1 MPRSHEQQLIHD
13 RTMTTHLAVV
23 RASVRVVGIV
33 RGREINALAD
43 VSLDGDSIVLTWA
56 AATPWRLSVD
66 GLDGVAAGPTQ
77 LSLYL
82 ASGDVLELAGDDSL
96 RAVAVQVV
104 ERACT
109 MPELTRGLRA
119 LGSLR
124 GTPGAAHDA
133 WFAPLLAA
141 RRAVHGV
148 TDAKRQLALIDA
160 GELARAMERAMQELA
175 ALTAPGDAARQRAI
189 EAALEE
195 ESQGMFLAFARL
207 ALSADTLSGSASDTL
222 FVDWRRWVGA
232 LQDVFTAADE
242 AWGRCSSQ
250 L

>member
-1 MPRSHEQQLIHD
+1 
-13 RTMTTHLAVV
+13 MTTDIATV

-33 RGREINALAD
+33 RGREINALAEA
-43 VSLDGDSIVLTWA
+43 SLEGEAIVLTWTS
-56 AATPWRLSVD
+56 ATPWRLAFD
-66 GLDGVAAGPTQ
+66 GLDGVALGASRSASQ

-82 ASGDVLELAGDDSL
+82 ASGDVLELSGDESL
-96 RAVAVQVV
+96 RAVALQLV

-109 MPELTRGLRA
+109 MPELMRGLRS

-175 ALTAPGDAARQRAI
+175 ALTSPGDGARQRAI

-195 ESQGMFLAFARL
+195 ESEGMFLAFARL
-207 ALSADTLSGSASDTL
+207 ALAADTLSGSASDTL

-232 LQDVFTAADE
+232 LREVFTAADE

>member
-1 MPRSHEQQLIHD
+1 
-13 RTMTTHLAVV
+13 MTTDLVPA
-23 RASVRVVGIV
+23 RSPVRVVGIV

-43 VSLDGDSIVLTWA
+43 VSLESEAIVFTWEN
-56 AATPWRLSVD
+56 ATPWRLALD
-66 GLDGVAAGPTQ
+66 GLDGVAHSASQ

-82 ASGDVLELAGDDSL
+82 VRGDVLELSGDESL
-96 RAVAVQVV
+96 RAIALQLV
-104 ERACT
+104 ERGCT
-109 MPELTRGLRA
+109 MPELTRGLRS
-119 LGSLR
+119 LGSVR

-148 TDAKRQLALIDA
+148 TDAKRQVALIDA
-160 GELARAMERAMQELA
+160 GELARAMEGAMQELA
-175 ALTAPGDAARQRAI
+175 ALTAPGDVARQRAI

-195 ESQGMFLAFARL
+195 ESEGMFVAFARL
-207 ALSADTLSGSASDTL
+207 ALAADTLSGSASDTL

-232 LQDVFTAADE
+232 LREVFTAADD
-242 AWGRCSSQ
+242 AWGRCRLQ

>member
-1 MPRSHEQQLIHD
+1 
-13 RTMTTHLAVV
+13 MTTNLATV

-43 VSLDGDSIVLTWA
+43 VSLENDAVVLTWTS
-56 AATPWRLSVD
+56 ATPWRLALD
-66 GLDGVAAGPTQ
+66 GLDGVAAAGPTQ

-82 ASGDVLELAGDDSL
+82 ASGDVLELSGDDAL
-96 RAVAVQVV
+96 RAVAAQLV

-109 MPELTRGLRA
+109 MPELTRGLRS

-175 ALTAPGDAARQRAI
+175 ALTAPGDVARQRAI

-195 ESQGMFLAFARL
+195 EAEGMFLAFARL
-207 ALSADTLSGSASDTL
+207 ALAADTLSGSASDTL

-232 LQDVFTAADE
+232 LRDVFTAADE

>member
-1 MPRSHEQQLIHD
+1 MSTNIV
-13 RTMTTHLAVV
+13 TG

-33 RGREINALAD
+33 RGREINALAEA
-43 VSLDGDSIVLTWA
+43 SLEGEAIVLTWTS
-56 AATPWRLSVD
+56 ATPWRLAFD
-66 GLDGVAAGPTQ
+66 GLDGVALGASQ
-77 LSLYL
+77 FSLYL
-82 ASGDVLELAGDDSL
+82 ASGDVLELSGDESL
-96 RAVAVQVV
+96 RAVALQLV

-109 MPELTRGLRA
+109 MPELMRGLRS

-175 ALTAPGDAARQRAI
+175 ALTSPGDGARQRAI

-195 ESQGMFLAFARL
+195 ESEGMFLAFARL
-207 ALSADTLSGSASDTL
+207 ALAADTLSGSASDTL

-232 LQDVFTAADE
+232 LREVFTAADE

>member
-1 MPRSHEQQLIHD
+1 
-13 RTMTTHLAVV
+13 MTTNLATV

-43 VSLDGDSIVLTWA
+43 VSLENDAVVLTWTS
-56 AATPWRLSVD
+56 ATPWRLAFD
-66 GLDGVAAGPTQ
+66 GLDGVAAAGPTQ

-82 ASGDVLELAGDDSL
+82 ASGDVLELAGDDAL
-96 RAVAVQVV
+96 RAVAAQLV

-109 MPELTRGLRA
+109 MPELTRGLRS

-175 ALTAPGDAARQRAI
+175 ALTAPGDVARQRAI

-195 ESQGMFLAFARL
+195 ESEGMFLAFARL
-207 ALSADTLSGSASDTL
+207 ALAADTLSGSASDTL

-232 LQDVFTAADE
+232 LRDVFTAADE

>member
-1 MPRSHEQQLIHD
+1 
-13 RTMTTHLAVV
+13 MTTDIATV

-33 RGREINALAD
+33 RGREINALAEA
-43 VSLDGDSIVLTWA
+43 SLEGEAIVLTWTS
-56 AATPWRLSVD
+56 ATPWRLAFD
-66 GLDGVAAGPTQ
+66 GLDGVALGASQ
-77 LSLYL
+77 FSLYL
-82 ASGDVLELAGDDSL
+82 ASGDVLELSGDESL
-96 RAVAVQVV
+96 RAVALQLV

-109 MPELTRGLRA
+109 MPELMRGLRS

-175 ALTAPGDAARQRAI
+175 ALTSPGDGARQRAI

-195 ESQGMFLAFARL
+195 ESEGMFLAFARL
-207 ALSADTLSGSASDTL
+207 ALAADTLSGSASDTL

-232 LQDVFTAADE
+232 LREVFTAADE

>member
-1 MPRSHEQQLIHD
+1 
-13 RTMTTHLAVV
+13 MTTDLVPA
-23 RASVRVVGIV
+23 RSPVRVVGIV

-43 VSLDGDSIVLTWA
+43 VSLESEAIVFTWEN
-56 AATPWRLSVD
+56 ATPWRLALD
-66 GLDGVAAGPTQ
+66 GLDGVAHSASQ

-82 ASGDVLELAGDDSL
+82 VRGDVLELSGDESL
-96 RAVAVQVV
+96 RAIALQLV
-104 ERACT
+104 ERGCT
-109 MPELTRGLRA
+109 MPELTRGLRS
-119 LGSLR
+119 LGSVR

-148 TDAKRQLALIDA
+148 TDAKRQVALIDA
-160 GELARAMERAMQELA
+160 GELARAMETAMQELA
-175 ALTAPGDAARQRAI
+175 ALTAPGDVARQRAI

-195 ESQGMFLAFARL
+195 ESEGMFVAFARL
-207 ALSADTLSGSASDTL
+207 ALAADTLSGSASDTL

-232 LQDVFTAADE
+232 LREVFTAADD
-242 AWGRCSSQ
+242 AWGRCRLQ

>member
-1 MPRSHEQQLIHD
+1 
-13 RTMTTHLAVV
+13 MTTNLVTV

-33 RGREINALAD
+33 RGREINALAEVSFEGD
-43 VSLDGDSIVLTWA
+43 VVVLTWTS
-56 AATPWRLSVD
+56 ATPWRLSFD

-82 ASGDVLELAGDDSL
+82 ASGDVLELSGDDSL
-96 RAVAVQVV
+96 RAVAVQLV

-109 MPELTRGLRA
+109 LPELTRGLRS

-124 GTPGAAHDA
+124 GKPGAAHDA

-148 TDAKRQLALIDA
+148 TDAKRQVALIDA
-160 GELARAMERAMQELA
+160 GELARAMERAMLELA
-175 ALTAPGDAARQRAI
+175 ALTAPGDVARQRAI

-195 ESQGMFLAFARL
+195 ESEGMFLAFARL
-207 ALSADTLSGSASDTL
+207 ALTADTLSGSASDTL

>member
-1 MPRSHEQQLIHD
+1 
-13 RTMTTHLAVV
+13 MTTNLATV

-43 VSLDGDSIVLTWA
+43 VSLENDAVVLTWTS
-56 AATPWRLSVD
+56 ATPWRLAFD
-66 GLDGVAAGPTQ
+66 GLDGVAAAGPTQ

-82 ASGDVLELAGDDSL
+82 ASGDVLELAGDDAL
-96 RAVAVQVV
+96 RAVAAQLV

-109 MPELTRGLRA
+109 MPELTRGLRS

-175 ALTAPGDAARQRAI
+175 ALTAPGDVARQRAI

-195 ESQGMFLAFARL
+195 ESEGMFLAFARL
-207 ALSADTLSGSASDTL
+207 ALAADTLSGSASDTI

-232 LQDVFTAADE
+232 LRDVFAAADE